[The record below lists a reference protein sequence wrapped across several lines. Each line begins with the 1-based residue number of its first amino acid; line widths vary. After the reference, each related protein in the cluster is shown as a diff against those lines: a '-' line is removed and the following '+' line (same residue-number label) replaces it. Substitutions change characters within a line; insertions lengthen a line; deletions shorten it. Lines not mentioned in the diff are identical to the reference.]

1 MKRRLLLFAVLL
13 LVCGCRQVPPLT
25 FLAGTYEVTTP
36 GHNGDIRLSVSF
48 SDSCITDIQVLDQH
62 ETPHV
67 GDVVFDRL
75 IPQIIQ
81 ANGLGVDAVSG
92 ASVTS
97 RALLDGVMDAAVQ
110 AKVSDPGQFRT
121 QAVSREQRKSVEGT
135 WDVVVVGAGG
145 AGLAAAAEA
154 AQLGNTVLVIE
165 KNAEMGGNTLVSGGI
180 FQCVMPYLVWEPARP
195 EATEGVGYDGVSYPK
210 TKSGPGCIK
219 ELETILQWEEKDFD
233 EAYYATHAFE
243 PGDIAQLTRHGVH
256 GEYLPSFKT

>member
-1 MKRRLLLFAVLL
+1 MMRRLLLFAVLL

-48 SDSCITDIQVLDQH
+48 RDSCITDIQVLDQY

-97 RALLDGVMDAAVQ
+97 RALLDGVMDAA
-110 AKVSDPGQFRT
+110 G
-121 QAVSREQRKSVEGT
+121 
-135 WDVVVVGAGG
+135 
-145 AGLAAAAEA
+145 EA
-154 AQLGNTVLVIE
+154 ALVQLMRREGKDMPRLARQMLSV
-165 KNAEMGGNTLVSGGI
+165 AE
-180 FQCVMPYLVWEPARP
+180 
-195 EATEGVGYDGVSYPK
+195 EACLEGRRDDMTAVCLRV
-210 TKSGPGCIK
+210 
-219 ELETILQWEEKDFD
+219 EE
-233 EAYYATHAFE
+233 
-243 PGDIAQLTRHGVH
+243 R
-256 GEYLPSFKT
+256 